1 MGGELLKIDLAEVDT
16 TAEKLGF
23 IASNLRSAE
32 GDAEALAGMIPHD
45 GLAGCVEKF
54 GTDWDKAREELIA
67 KVEDAHKVGKKIF
80 EAFTDADAQLA
91 GALERK

>member
-1 MGGELLKIDLAEVDT
+1 LPRWT
-16 TAEKLGF
+16 NTAEKLGF

-80 EAFTDADAQLA
+80 EAFTDKIFEAFTDADAQLA
-91 GALERK
+91 GALGRK